1 MKYAKILGLAAM
13 AMAALMAFAG
23 TASATQVTSPSGTV
37 YTSTIKSES
46 EGATKLESEFGT
58 FGTIECSESKVEGK
72 VESHGTSVTTVGKI
86 SSLTFG
92 GVCHGGTPTSPVAEP
107 GSLEVHTEGSTV
119 NGNGTLTSSG
129 AKVIVHNT
137 AVGTCTF
144 ETSNTDIGTLTGSN
158 HTGGNATLD
167 INGKV
172 IRVAGTNPFC
182 GSTSTWNGSYKVTT
196 PSTLEVD

>member
-1 MKYAKILGLAAM
+1 MKHVQIFGLAAM
-13 AMAALMAFAG
+13 AMAALMALAG

-37 YTSTIKSES
+37 YTSTIKAES
-46 EGATKLESEFGT
+46 EGTTDLTGEFGT
-58 FGTIECSESKVEGK
+58 IGTIGCTESRLETK
-72 VESHGTSVTTVGKI
+72 VESHGTSVTATGRV
-86 SSLTFG
+86 SSLTFETCMG
-92 GVCHGGTPTSPVAEP
+92 GLATSPVANP
-107 GSLEVHTEGSTV
+107 GSLEVHTEGSIG
-119 NGNGTLTSSG
+119 NGNGTVTSSG
-129 AKVIVHNT
+129 AVFVFHET

-167 INGKV
+167 IRGTLT
-172 IRVAGTNPFC
+172 RVSGTNPFC